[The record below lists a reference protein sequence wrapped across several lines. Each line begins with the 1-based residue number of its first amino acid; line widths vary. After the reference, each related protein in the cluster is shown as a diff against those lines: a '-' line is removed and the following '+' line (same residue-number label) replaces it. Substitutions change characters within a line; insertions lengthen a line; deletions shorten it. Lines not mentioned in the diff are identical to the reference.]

1 VIEVDRVILKEQH
14 MHQNKIKSSN
24 LLSKQPSG
32 SHGLKPGFLR
42 VRLLAAIIAIS
53 ASIPTL
59 AGDLQVGAATSVIT
73 PPLGVPLAGYY
84 HERASDG
91 VHDAL
96 LSRAIVMEKD
106 GVKVALV
113 SLDLISTR
121 RAFVVKA
128 RELIENQ
135 TGIPG
140 DHVMIS
146 ATHAHTGPIL
156 PDTSA
161 RDAGI
166 AEGGQVAKTYLETLP
181 DLIAASVKMAN
192 DKLQPAQ
199 ASSFI
204 GNEPS
209 LTFNRRFH
217 MRDGTVGWNPGKM
230 NPDVIQPAGPID
242 PAVPVVFFET
252 PAQKPIATYV
262 NYAVHLDNVGGLKI
276 SADLPNTLTESLG
289 KVLGEDHVTMW
300 TAGTCG
306 DLNHINVN
314 WARPQ
319 KGNEN
324 AARMGIVLAGEVLR
338 NWPNLEPAG
347 AGPLRVRSMIV
358 PLPLA
363 PIDDAEV
370 EQAGFIVRTGNDN
383 GRENFMKLVNAYK
396 VLDVF
401 GRQGK
406 PLEVEVQVITL
417 GNDLAWVSLPGEIFV
432 QLGLDLKLDSPFK
445 QTMIA
450 ELANGSIGYIPNRRA
465 YPQGNYEVVSAR
477 CAAGSGEMLV
487 EAAIQ
492 MLKEIRIANDVP
504 EVEAGLN

>member
-1 VIEVDRVILKEQH
+1 MKPL
-14 MHQNKIKSSN
+14 S
-24 LLSKQPSG
+24 LLLG
-32 SHGLKPGFLR
+32 ITATITGVGNTLTAGLL
-42 VRLLAAIIAIS
+42 
-53 ASIPTL
+53 
-59 AGDLQVGAATSVIT
+59 VGAATTPIT
-73 PPLGVPLAGYY
+73 PPAGVPLAGYY
-84 HERASDG
+84 HERSSDG
-91 VHDAL
+91 VHDEL

-128 RELIENQ
+128 RELITEQ
-135 TGIPG
+135 SGIPG

-156 PDTSA
+156 PDASA

-166 AEGGQVAKTYLETLP
+166 AEGGAVAKTYLETLP
-181 DLIAASVKMAN
+181 ELIAESVKRAN
-192 DKLQPAQ
+192 NKLRPAH

-204 GNEPS
+204 GHEPS

-217 MRDGTVGWNPGKM
+217 MRDGSVGWNPGKM
-230 NPDVIQPAGPID
+230 NPDIIKPAGPID
-242 PAVPVVFFET
+242 PTVPVVFFET
-252 PAQKPIATYV
+252 PKREPIATYV
-262 NYAVHLDNVGGLKI
+262 NYSVHLDNVGGLQI
-276 SADLPNTLTESLG
+276 SADLPYTLTQSLG
-289 KVLGEDHVTMW
+289 RVLGEDHITMW

-306 DLNHINVN
+306 DLNHVNVD

-319 KGNEN
+319 KGQEN

-338 NWPNLEPAG
+338 NWPNLEPVGDG
-347 AGPLRVRSMIV
+347 ALQVRSIIV

-363 PIDDAEV
+363 PIDAREV
-370 EQAGFIVRTGNDN
+370 EQAGFIVRTGNDR
-383 GRENFMKLVNAYK
+383 GRDNFMKLVNAYK
-396 VLDVF
+396 VLDVY

-417 GNDLAWVSLPGEIFV
+417 GDDLAWVSLPGEVFV

-487 EAAIQ
+487 EAAIT
-492 MLKEIRIANDVP
+492 MLKEIRIENDTASVDA
-504 EVEAGLN
+504 ELN